1 MSDVA
6 QPQRSASTSGACG
19 LCSGRGGA
27 RRTLCT
33 TGTRQVKQIACSVAA
48 GVAGQKKICK
58 NGTLKPL
65 KRPSPRRPRLLLL
78 ALARRRRRR
87 RLAPNHLPL
96 AHQGGLGL
104 PHLGHD
110 EAYTDEDLVGKL

>member
-27 RRTLCT
+27 RRTLCA

-48 GVAGQKKICK
+48 GVAGQKKIWKICNTEIYTCSGGQRRGRRSSLYGRVCFDTPHHRRIDGKDVKFK
-58 NGTLKPL
+58 NI
-65 KRPSPRRPRLLLL
+65 R
-78 ALARRRRRR
+78 
-87 RLAPNHLPL
+87 
-96 AHQGGLGL
+96 
-104 PHLGHD
+104 
-110 EAYTDEDLVGKL
+110 